1 VSETAIHRPDGPIWA
16 FDPGWALAAS
26 VPWPNVADS
35 RRDLIEAG
43 LALVID
49 QRWQD
54 LQAAVSTRAITERA
68 GVTTGSFFHHFR
80 NRAHFAEVL
89 ADEFVALW
97 DANVRR
103 VLAEVEG
110 LAAVG
115 GADGVRASASSE
127 WAVLDGNHPMAGLQ
141 RLLWVV
147 RDQPLSDDSDV
158 LAGTVLG
165 DAYRSLTETLQPAY
179 DRVLDALRREP
190 LPPFTS
196 TDLAVV
202 LTALADGLQ
211 MRGAVDCDGIRDG
224 LYVDI
229 VTAIVISITRPL
241 TERAERTELSALEI
255 ELGARG
261 DGPADLDLDD
271 DPAAGETW
279 RQIADAAAPLFAGR
293 AVDEV
298 RVADVAEAAGVSTST
313 VYHHFGTIAA
323 VAAAGWAR
331 HLPELEAISARPL
344 TATEGPVARIEQVL
358 TRFVELG
365 RENRAMLEGFV
376 LESLAAA
383 GPAGSRS
390 RRWPTERPYPF
401 QRLVVP
407 HLRELRARG
416 LLRRRIDAE
425 VLAATMVNIA
435 ASRALLGADEPVERI
450 VDDSVELLLQGAL
463 ARPGE

>member
-1 VSETAIHRPDGPIWA
+1 
-16 FDPGWALAAS
+16 
-26 VPWPNVADS
+26 VADS

-97 DANVRR
+97 EANARR

-110 LAAVG
+110 LAEVG
-115 GADGVRASASSE
+115 GADGVRATATSE
-127 WAVLDGNHPMAGLQ
+127 WTALDGDQAMAGLQ
-141 RLLWVV
+141 HLLWVA
-147 RDQPLSDDSDV
+147 RDQPLGDDSDV
-158 LAGTVLG
+158 RAGTVLG
-165 DAYRSLTETLQPAY
+165 DAYRSLTETLEPAY
-179 DRVLDALRREP
+179 DHVLDALRREP
-190 LPPFTS
+190 LPPFT
-196 TDLAVV
+196 TADLAVV

-241 TERAERTELSALEI
+241 TERTELSALEI

-407 HLRELRARG
+407 HQRELRARG